1 MMNRVDYE
9 NCYIDHLRQKFP
21 NFEDFKKHFDTLE
34 YVICDSTL
42 KLTRDT
48 RTLILNKLK
57 ISHICSLVRTS
68 KQWYQVTKY
77 DDYWRERYIKEF
89 YKQPPN
95 EKIVEKGLWFDIYQY
110 TWSVN
115 HQIKYLGS
123 RQGTLSR
130 FIWLKKKIKILNK
143 IIILEDRHPVSVFPI
158 ELQNLIYKYYST
170 SSIRMVVTLLLRDMY
185 QNPTLY
191 WSKVTFTKHHVDYW
205 EVSKDSILIS
215 NEYIK
220 GKMTTRTEFLRDIEA
235 KLRYI
240 VLANYWLKTTIS

>member
-42 KLTRDT
+42 KLTKDT

-57 ISHICSLVRTS
+57 LSHICSLVRTS

-95 EKIVEKGLWFDIYQY
+95 DKVPDGLWFDIYQY

-130 FIWLKKKIKILNK
+130 FLWFKKKISIKNK
-143 IIILEDRHPVSVFPI
+143 IIVIEDRHPVEVFPV
-158 ELQNLIYKYYST
+158 ELWKILEKHDYP
-170 SSIRMVVTLLLRDMY
+170 IRMVVNLLLKDMY
-185 QNPTLY
+185 NHPKLY
-191 WSKVTFTKHHVDYW
+191 WSKVVFTKQHIDYW
-205 EVSKDSILIS
+205 EVSKDSILLPNKYIS
-215 NEYIK
+215 
-220 GKMTTRTEFLRDIEA
+220 GKMTTRAEFLRDIEA
-235 KLRYI
+235 KLRKNI
-240 VLANYWLKTTIS
+240 TENYWNKVKTIS

>member
-1 MMNRVDYE
+1 MNRVDYE

-42 KLTRDT
+42 KLTKDT
-48 RTLILNKLK
+48 RILILNKLRLPY
-57 ISHICSLVRTS
+57 ICKLTRTS

-95 EKIVEKGLWFDIYQY
+95 DKVPDGLWFDIYQY

-115 HQIKYLGS
+115 HQIKYLGG

-158 ELQNLIYKYYST
+158 ELRNLICKYYST
-170 SSIRMVVTLLLRDMY
+170 GSIRMVIALLLMDMY

-191 WSKVTFTKHHVDYW
+191 WSKVVFTKSHVDYW
-205 EVSKDSILIS
+205 EVSKDSILIP
-215 NEYIK
+215 NEYIN
-220 GKMTTRTEFLRDIEA
+220 GEMTTRKDFFHAIEA
-235 KLRYI
+235 KLRKI
-240 VLANYWLKTTIS
+240 ITENYWNKVKTIS